1 MGNEN
6 KPPPKKMSLEDSLIE
21 MKMQSKMLERS
32 AKKAE
37 KESEKYR
44 KKAKDALKKNEEE
57 GAKMYLMSAA
67 SKHNEC
73 TFDIT
78 KFSQRKESP

>member
-6 KPPPKKMSLEDSLIE
+6 KPAPKKMTLEDSIIE

-37 KESEKYR
+37 KES
-44 KKAKDALKKNEEE
+44 
-57 GAKMYLMSAA
+57 
-67 SKHNEC
+67 
-73 TFDIT
+73 
-78 KFSQRKESP
+78 